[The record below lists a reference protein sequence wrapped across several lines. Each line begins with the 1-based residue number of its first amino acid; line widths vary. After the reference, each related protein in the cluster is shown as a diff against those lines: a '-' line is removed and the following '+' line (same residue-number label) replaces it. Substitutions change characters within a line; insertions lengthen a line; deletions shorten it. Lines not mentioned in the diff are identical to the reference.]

1 MSGKPAGAPADS
13 CTLVMAAVVIN
24 PPRSRML
31 PKPDLRHGCGW
42 VLTEPIREPR
52 LDEAR
57 GAIKVPSL
65 FHQDR
70 CALRFLEGCPANHAV
85 LAGQPGR
92 FDQGGPRW
100 QFPPCSLVM
109 AGRRTSRTTP

>member
-1 MSGKPAGAPADS
+1 MSGRPAGAAPADS

-57 GAIKVPSL
+57 RAIKVPSL

-70 CALRFLEGCPANHAV
+70 RGLRFLEGCPANHAA
-85 LAGQPGR
+85 LAARAGR
-92 FDQGGPRW
+92 F
-100 QFPPCSLVM
+100 SK
-109 AGRRTSRTTP
+109 GRLRQAWPGW